1 MTDLILA
8 IGHHLLAFGLAAIL
22 AGELVLARPGIAG
35 AALNRLQRLDRLY
48 GALAGTLVIVGVLR
62 VIYGFKGPDFY
73 LPNPSFWA
81 KMAAFLLVALL
92 SIPPTLRIAG
102 WSRRAKADPDFI
114 PPDAEV
120 ASLRTWLG
128 RELAF
133 FALIPIFAA
142 MMARGIGL

>member
-1 MTDLILA
+1 MTDLVLA

-22 AGELVLARPGIAG
+22 AAELATARPGIAG
-35 AALNRLQRLDRLY
+35 AGLKRLQALDRLY
-48 GALAGTLVIVGVLR
+48 GAVAGLLVIAGVLR

-102 WSRRAKADPDFI
+102 WSRRARADPDFI
-114 PPDAEV
+114 PPDSEV
-120 ASLRTWLG
+120 AILRTWLG